1 MKQSTHLCAN
11 MLTNIAVM
19 LFFAAATY
27 AQSLTWLGTL
37 SGTPTYAYGVSVDG
51 SVVVGEAYSAATGSR
66 AFRWENGAIRDLG
79 SLGGLQA
86 SAHSV
91 SADGNV
97 VVGWS
102 YTTVGRQ
109 RAFRW
114 ENGVMRDLGT
124 LGGDESHAL
133 GVSANGQV
141 VVGWAQAG
149 TQERAF
155 RWENG
160 VMQDLNQVYAQLVG
174 RSVLLRAYA
183 ISPDGRYI
191 VGVGFNASTGRNE
204 AFLLDTGPR
213 TFQISGRL
221 ELRDF
226 GGDVTQVPIRME
238 LRQGGTPVRTE
249 TIYLNANGDYVIPN
263 VENGTYD
270 LAFKAS
276 HWLRVVVAGIKVR
289 NADVSGVD
297 ASLTNGDIDG
307 DNEVTLVDF
316 GALVVA
322 FGSLPGDTM
331 WNPEAD
337 LDGDGEVTLLDFGI
351 LVRNFGTV
359 GDE

>member
-1 MKQSTHLCAN
+1 MQD
-11 MLTNIAVM
+11 
-19 LFFAAATY
+19 
-27 AQSLTWLGTL
+27 LGTL
-37 SGTPTYAYGVSVDG
+37 GGDFSQANAVSANG
-51 SVVVGEAYSAATGSR
+51 QVVVGVARNAAR
-66 AFRWENGAIRDLG
+66 RD
-79 SLGGLQA
+79 
-86 SAHSV
+86 
-91 SADGNV
+91 
-97 VVGWS
+97 
-102 YTTVGRQ
+102 

-114 ENGVMRDLGT
+114 ENGVMQDLGT